1 MTSTSIMM
9 LILFIS
15 SAAVFTAEGQSG
27 TPACVSNLVPCASF
41 MGSTTKP
48 PQTCCG
54 PLKTA
59 ITTQI
64 DCLCGLYNTP
74 GLLQSFNINITQ
86 ALDLP
91 RRCDIDGA
99 SLAACSKVGGS
110 APSPAGTVAPTGTPG
125 KDENGGGRIAGFGI
139 SGLLFLMS
147 SVVMLL
153 C

>member
-1 MTSTSIMM
+1 MS
-9 LILFIS
+9 S
-15 SAAVFTAEGQSG
+15 SASLFFVLLLSAAAILTVKAQSG
-27 TPACVSNLVPCASF
+27 NQACISNLAPCASF
-41 MGSTTKP
+41 MSTTTKP

-74 GLLQSFNINITQ
+74 GLLQSFKINLTQ
-86 ALDLP
+86 ALAIP
-91 RRCDIDGA
+91 GRCGIDGA
-99 SLAACSKVGGS
+99 SLSECSKVGGS
-110 APSPAGTVAPTGTPG
+110 APSPAGSLAPTGTPPNGTG
-125 KDENGGGRIAGFGI
+125 KMTGFGV

-147 SVVMLL
+147 WVVMLL